1 MNFNAFIEDIEK
13 NNWEVY
19 GVEVYGQGKFIHSY
33 GDTCENIHEI
43 YSATKSVLS
52 IAVGI
57 AYDNGY
63 IDLNKSILDY
73 LPDFKLSKLSREQIE
88 TFKPITIK
96 RLLTMSVGDLPFR
109 PESDSYLDFS
119 LSCKINNPKEKVFHY
134 NNISAYLVGV
144 ALTTVLGTDV
154 GTFIEDKIFAPLNIT
169 RYEYGR
175 CPEGYFYGA
184 SAMKLT
190 VHDLSK
196 IGILLYNNGIYK
208 DTRILSEKYVRTATS
223 VQQANKGY
231 GYGYLIWKYKDG
243 FSINGK
249 WGQRCFCLPDQGL
262 IITYMAHME
271 DNSNDLLYS
280 MERNILENISVNSN
294 FK

>member
-19 GVEVYGQGKFIHSY
+19 GVEVYKQGKIIHSY
-33 GDTCENIHEI
+33 GDICENIHEI

-57 AYDNGY
+57 AYDNGL
-63 IDLNKSILDY
+63 IDLDKSVLDY
-73 LPDFKLSKLSREQIE
+73 LPATKLSKLSMEQIE
-88 TFKPITIK
+88 TFKLITIK
-96 RLLTMSVGDLPFR
+96 RLLTMSVGNLPFR

-119 LSCKINNPKEKVFHY
+119 LSCKINNTKEKVFHY
-134 NNISAYLVGV
+134 SNISAYLVGV
-144 ALTTVLGTDV
+144 ALTTALGRDV
-154 GTFIEDKIFAPLNIT
+154 GAFIEDKIFAPLNIT
-169 RYEYGR
+169 QYEYGHS
-175 CPEGYFYGA
+175 PEGYFYGA
-184 SAMKLT
+184 SLMKLT

-208 DTRILSEKYVRTATS
+208 DKRILSEKYVKIATS
-223 VQQANKGY
+223 VQQANKEY

-249 WGQRCFCLPDQGL
+249 WGQRCFCLPDQEL

-280 MERNILENISVNSN
+280 MEKNILE
-294 FK
+294 K

>member
-1 MNFNAFIEDIEK
+1 MNFNAFIEDIK
-13 NNWEVY
+13 INNWEVY
-19 GVEVYGQGKFIHSY
+19 GVEVYEQGQLIHSY
-33 GDTCENIHEI
+33 GDTCKNTHEI
-43 YSATKSVLS
+43 YSATKSVIS

-57 AYDNGY
+57 AYDNGF
-63 IDLNKSILDY
+63 IDLDKSILDY
-73 LPDFKLSKLSREQIE
+73 LPAENLSKLPKEQID

-96 RLLTMSVGDLPFR
+96 CLLTMSVGDLPFR

-144 ALTTVLGTDV
+144 ALTTAIGKDL
-154 GTFIEDKIFAPLNIT
+154 GTFIEDKIFTPLNIT
-169 RYEYGR
+169 QYEYR
-175 CPEGYFYGA
+175 HSPEGYFYGA

-196 IGILLYNNGIYK
+196 IGILLYNNGIYENK
-208 DTRILSEKYVRTATS
+208 RILSENYVKTATS
-223 VQQANKGY
+223 VQQTNKGY
-231 GYGYLIWKYKDG
+231 GYGYFIWKYKDG

-249 WGQRCFCLPDQGL
+249 WGQRCFCLPDKGL

-271 DNSNDLLYS
+271 DNSDDLLHS
-280 MERNILENISVNSN
+280 MERNILE
-294 FK
+294 

>member
-19 GVEVYGQGKFIHSY
+19 GVEVYEQGQLIHSY
-33 GDTCENIHEI
+33 GDTCKNTHEI

-57 AYDNGY
+57 AYDNGL
-63 IDLNKSILDY
+63 IDLDKSILDY
-73 LPDFKLSKLSREQIE
+73 LPTVNLSKLSVEQIE

-109 PESDSYLDFS
+109 PESDNYLDFS
-119 LSCKINNPKEKVFHY
+119 LSCKIKNPKEKVFHY

-144 ALTTVLGTDV
+144 ALTTAIGKDL
-154 GTFIEDKIFAPLNIT
+154 GTFIEDKIFTPLNIT
-169 RYEYGR
+169 QYEYGHS
-175 CPEGYFYGA
+175 PEGYFYGA

-196 IGILLYNNGIYK
+196 IGILLYNNGIYENK
-208 DTRILSEKYVRTATS
+208 RILSEKYVKTATS
-223 VQQANKGY
+223 IQQTNKGY
-231 GYGYLIWKYKDG
+231 GYGYFIWKYKDG

-249 WGQRCFCLPDQGL
+249 WGQRCFCLPDKGL
-262 IITYMAHME
+262 INTYMAHME
-271 DNSNDLLYS
+271 YNSEDLLHS
-280 MERNILENISVNSN
+280 LERNILEL
-294 FK
+294 